1 MSYLQSSLFLLYL
14 LCVCTYHGVC
24 WGVVVRKQPGGVSS
38 SPPQDN
44 GSYSAFSMF
53 SVKNRNQTLTPGMV
67 AHRYHPST
75 PVAEAGE
82 SHVQNPLRLSGV
94 SRRLGVEVDR
104 CYQARKHGRGK
115 RGSSSLSLRREPGY
129 GWGVG
134 KQNSR
139 GEVEFSQAR
148 GSASPPPGV
157 LWKPRETN
165 QIQSFC
171 LPHKGLKITS
181 IFF

>member
-1 MSYLQSSLFLLYL
+1 MI
-14 LCVCTYHGVC
+14 
-24 WGVVVRKQPGGVSS
+24 REQPGGVSS

-53 SVKNRNQTLTPGMV
+53 SVKNRNQTFTPGMV

-82 SHVQNPLRLSGV
+82 SHVQNPLRQSGV
-94 SRRLGVEVDR
+94 SHRLGVKVDR

-115 RGSSSLSLRREPGY
+115 RGSSLSLRREPGY

-139 GEVEFSQAR
+139 EEKLGSVRPGAQQAHPQASYGSLGKQIR
-148 GSASPPPGV
+148 YSRSASLTRDSRSPAF
-157 LWKPRETN
+157 
-165 QIQSFC
+165 SFNNYSLC
-171 LPHKGLKITS
+171 WV
-181 IFF
+181 